1 MNWSNRATYNLLDM
15 PWAENYCTAMTELTI
30 KSDRLDTDVSELQSA
45 VNRLVANL
53 EPERIILFGSHA
65 YGSPGPDSDIDLLI
79 IMNTEEGP
87 AERIRT
93 VSRLLSPRP
102 FPVDIVVRT
111 PSELARDLKKIDSFM
126 RDIVEKG
133 RVLYEH
139 P

>member
-1 MNWSNRATYNLLDM
+1 
-15 PWAENYCTAMTELTI
+15 MTELTI